1 MFGFFETTIGKILIA
16 PLGYIIGKVIEIII
30 YRFNTNWQGFRTAYS
45 KFAEAFT
52 SFLQQLDIGDDT
64 LNALILIEFPK
75 HDLARRDFIRHLK
88 GSRKRKFNQKWL
100 QYEEKYYQI
109 KQFGAM
115 GIVMSFAPN
124 VEAMRK
130 ARSSPQ
136 DKIKWEAD
144 RRKELY
150 NIISDLL
157 KIAERK

>member
-1 MFGFFETTIGKILIA
+1 MFCFFETTIGKFLIA
-16 PLGYIIGKVIEIII
+16 PLGYIVGKIIEIII
-30 YRFNTNWQGFRTAYS
+30 YRFNTNWQEFRTAYA
-45 KFAEAFT
+45 KFVEAFT
-52 SFLQQLDIGDDT
+52 PFLQQLDIGDDT

-75 HDLARRDFIRHLK
+75 HDLARRDFIRHLR
-88 GSRKRKFNQKWL
+88 GFHKRKFNKKWL

-109 KQFGAM
+109 KQFGVM
-115 GIVMSFAPN
+115 GIVMSFAPS

-136 DKIKWEAD
+136 DRNKWEMD

-150 NIISDLL
+150 NIISELL